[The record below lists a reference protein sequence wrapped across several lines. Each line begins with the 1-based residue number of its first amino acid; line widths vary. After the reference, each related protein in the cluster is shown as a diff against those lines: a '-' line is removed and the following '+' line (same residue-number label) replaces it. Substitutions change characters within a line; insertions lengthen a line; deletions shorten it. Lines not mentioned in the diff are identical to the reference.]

1 LGVHRLH
8 GDNLYSR
15 TGAAQTTE
23 QAKRDLAMRRQIIQ
37 VTRQWLEGHGFI
49 TSTREIDMFYRQ
61 LMIFLCTDE
70 FEIEPPGR
78 IRFFKHLLE
87 CNRVYGSLGS
97 WKLRAINYA
106 NAFVSLAAARGRRQ

>member
-15 TGAAQTTE
+15 RGTAQTME
-23 QAKRDLAMRRQIIQ
+23 QAKRDLAMRRQIIE
-37 VTRQWLEGHGFI
+37 VTREWLEGHEFD

-70 FEIEPPGR
+70 FQLEPPGR

-87 CNRVYGSLGS
+87 CNRVYGSLGN

-106 NAFVSLAAARGRRQ
+106 KAFRSLATGRSRWQ